1 MKTIV
6 NKTGK
11 PLRVS
16 LPGGKVLHLGPRKSG
31 QIADNASE
39 HGSVRKLIEDGTL
52 EIQGEGGEDNVV
64 NEGGTPGAAHPEST
78 HGHGKT
84 TVHRRGGQRGA

>member
-6 NKTGK
+6 NKTGM

-31 QIADNASE
+31 QIADNALE
-39 HGSVRKLIEDGTL
+39 HGSVRKLIDDGTL
-52 EIQGEGGEDNVV
+52 EVQGEGGEDNVA
-64 NEGGTPGAAHPEST
+64 NEGGGSGSVHPET

-84 TVHRRGGQRGA
+84 TVHRRGGPRGT